1 MAKITSAGPM
11 ADKRGA
17 ASLGRQQ
24 WDTWP
29 TYDAA
34 VLGFR
39 DYWYPVA
46 WSKSISRK
54 PLALTLLG
62 DKVMLLRD
70 EHGQPR
76 ALHNR
81 CPHRGVPLSL
91 GRQEVPGTWS
101 CIYHGWTYD
110 IATGVM
116 VACLTDGPDSPLN
129 GRVRV
134 RTYPVTERLGLVWMY
149 FGEGTPPP
157 VEADIPEELI
167 ENQIAMGGR
176 ISERPG
182 NWRYAA
188 ENGYD
193 EGHAKFLHRNSLWTL
208 FRRLPAY
215 NRASVVPSP
224 DAKWITRV
232 QTNVSMQGEYP
243 VVGTRPRHP
252 WWKGSGRGPKTSIR
266 LPGILRVDYGEWAH
280 YEWYVPMSENR
291 HRYLQ
296 LAAKSASGTEA
307 RLFKLRY
314 RAYISWVFHKQF
326 NDQDA
331 AMVETMDIPP
341 ERLYRPDVSIIAWR
355 KMCERPRGVEPDLRE
370 SHEQEI
376 EDLDPSAAR

>member
-1 MAKITSAGPM
+1 MDS
-11 ADKRGA
+11 RGA
-17 ASLGRQQ
+17 ASPGRES

-34 VLGFR
+34 TLGFR
-39 DYWYPVA
+39 GYWYPVA
-46 WSKSISRK
+46 WSAALGRK
-54 PLALTLLG
+54 PVALTLLG
-62 DKVMLLRD
+62 EPVMLVRD
-70 EHGQPR
+70 QHGNAR

-91 GRQEVPGTWS
+91 GRQETPGTWS

-110 IATGVM
+110 ICSGVM

-134 RTYPVTERLGLVWMY
+134 RTYPVAERLGLVWVY
-149 FGEGTPPP
+149 VGDGTPPP

-167 ENQIAMGGR
+167 ENPVALGGR
-176 ISERPG
+176 ITVRPG

-188 ENGYD
+188 ENGFD
-193 EGHAKFLHRNSLWTL
+193 EGHAKYLHRDSLWTL

-215 NRASVVPSP
+215 NRASVVPTL
-224 DAKWITRV
+224 DGKWITRV
-232 QTNVSMQGEYP
+232 PRDVSMQADYP
-243 VVGTRPRHP
+243 VIGTWPNHP

-280 YEWYVPMSENR
+280 YEWYVPTTDKQY
-291 HRYLQ
+291 RYIQ
-296 LAAKSASGTEA
+296 LAAKLASGVEA
-307 RLFKLRY
+307 IKFRLRY
-314 RAYISWVFHKQF
+314 RAYIGWVFHKRF

-355 KMCERPRGVEPDLRE
+355 KMCEHPRGTEPGLRE
-370 SHEQEI
+370 FHEQEI
-376 EDLDPSAAR
+376 EALDPSTR

>member
-1 MAKITSAGPM
+1 VAKITSAGQM
-11 ADKRGA
+11 VDKRGA

-46 WSKSISRK
+46 WSKSIGRK

-62 DKVMLLRD
+62 EKVMLLRD

-110 IATGVM
+110 IGTGVM

-193 EGHAKFLHRNSLWTL
+193 EGHAKFLHRHSLWTL

-215 NRASVVPSP
+215 NRASVVPSA
-224 DAKWITRV
+224 DGKWITRV
-232 QTNVSMQGEYP
+232 QSDVRMQAEYP
-243 VVGTRPRHP
+243 VVGTWPRHP

-280 YEWYVPMSENR
+280 YEWYIPMTENR

-296 LAAKSASGTEA
+296 LAAKSASGTDA
-307 RLFKLRY
+307 RLFNLRY
-314 RAYISWVFHKQF
+314 RAYIGWVFHKQF

-355 KMCERPRGVEPDLRE
+355 KMCERPRGIEPDLRE

-376 EDLDPSAAR
+376 EDLDPSVSR

>member
-1 MAKITSAGPM
+1 MV
-11 ADKRGA
+11 DKRGA

-46 WSKSISRK
+46 WSKSIGRK

-62 DKVMLLRD
+62 EKVMLLRD
-70 EHGQPR
+70 ERGQPR

-110 IATGVM
+110 IGTGVM

-193 EGHAKFLHRNSLWTL
+193 EGHAKFLHRHSLWTL

-215 NRASVVPSP
+215 NRASVVPSA
-224 DAKWITRV
+224 DGKWITRV
-232 QTNVSMQGEYP
+232 QSDVRMQAEYP
-243 VVGTRPRHP
+243 VVGTWPRHP

-280 YEWYVPMSENR
+280 YEWYVPMTENR

-296 LAAKSASGTEA
+296 LAAKSARGTQA
-307 RLFKLRY
+307 RLFNLRY
-314 RAYISWVFHKQF
+314 RTYISWIFHKQF

-355 KMCERPRGVEPDLRE
+355 KMCEHPRGTEPDPRE